1 MGLFRPY
8 ERPKR
13 KIGLLSDID
22 GLRAVA
28 VLVVVLFHLKVPGFE
43 GGYIG
48 VDIFFVIS
56 GFLITGLIQERMAD
70 ESFKLSGFYANRARR
85 LLPAIIA
92 TVLLTSA
99 ASIVMLQPQ
108 MLGSYARS
116 ALASLLSFANL
127 VFFFES
133 GYWDSAAEQK
143 PLLHLWS
150 LGVEEQFYLIWPLI
164 LVGLTQ
170 LRHSLY
176 LHGVL
181 QFFAVSLF
189 ACIYYTPVN
198 SAATFYLIPFRAWQF
213 LLGVIALEIWRHS
226 RLNLFSNQVLRSTG
240 LALCCMGVYLLADPS
255 AFPGWQALI
264 PSLGAAL
271 VLVACSNNDPSPV
284 LSNAPASWLG
294 RVSYSM
300 YLVHWP
306 PIALYHAYT
315 LSELTYGVSA
325 ALGALTVLLT
335 LLLHHQV
342 ERRFYKR
349 TMERPTGWGVA
360 PRRLAG
366 LVMALCILFVLM
378 HDNPDRFSKY
388 NVTLTAE
395 TVEKYKQGRFRL
407 VRGHCRVDLLDNP
420 RRCSDP
426 RDRDVL
432 FIGNS
437 HEADG
442 FNVLAAA
449 LPDNSRESWVRFG
462 STGDCG
468 QLKVVEGWVT
478 SSSADCQRRLDQLY
492 ASIEVQQWHTV
503 IYSARHPGFADKLPL
518 ITVLEAMKQQIPSLS
533 IIVVEDYISTTKDC
547 ASIINQSG
555 DRQACGYPRNVR
567 FFPGMERERD
577 IYRRR
582 LETLASGWISKKD
595 LLCSSGEVRD
605 CQVVS
610 PEGHPMFVDQHHLTF
625 EFAVYVGKLVR
636 QQNPEWLQAI
646 R

>member
-8 ERPKR
+8 KRPMR
-13 KIGLLSDID
+13 KMGLLSDID
-22 GLRAVA
+22 GLRAFA

-70 ESFKLSGFYANRARR
+70 ERFKLSDFYANRIRR

-92 TVLLTSA
+92 TVLLTSV

-108 MLGSYARS
+108 MLGSYAKS

-150 LGVEEQFYLIWPLI
+150 LGVEEQFYLFWPLI
-164 LVGLTQ
+164 LIGLTQ

-176 LHGVL
+176 LSGVL
-181 QFFAVSLF
+181 LIFALSLV
-189 ACIYYTPVN
+189 ACIDYTPVS

-226 RLNLFSNQVLRSTG
+226 KLSLFGNQVLRSIG
-240 LALCCMGVYLLADPS
+240 LALCSFGIYSLADPS
-255 AFPGWQALI
+255 SFPGWQALI
-264 PSLGAAL
+264 PSLGAAC
-271 VLVACSNNDPSPV
+271 VLVACSNDEPSPL

-306 PIALYHAYT
+306 PIALYRAYT
-315 LSELTYGVSA
+315 LSDLNYGVSA
-325 ALGALTVLLT
+325 ALGVLTVLLT

-342 ERRFYKR
+342 ERRFYR
-349 TMERPTGWGVA
+349 RGMERPIGWRVA
-360 PRRLAG
+360 SRRLAG
-366 LVMALCILFVLM
+366 LMMALCILFAVML
-378 HDNPDRFSKY
+378 DNPDRFSKY
-388 NVTLTAE
+388 KVTLTAE
-395 TVEKYKQGRFRL
+395 TVEQYKQGRFRL
-407 VRGHCRVDLLDNP
+407 VRGHCRIDLLDNP
-420 RRCSDP
+420 RRCPDAKG
-426 RDRDVL
+426 RNVL

-437 HEADG
+437 HEPDG

-449 LPDNSRESWVRFG
+449 LPDNSRGSWVRFG

-468 QLKVVEGWVT
+468 QLRTAGGWVA
-478 SSSADCQRRLDQLY
+478 SSSADCQSRLDKLR
-492 ASIEVQQWHTV
+492 ASIEPQQWHTV

-518 ITVLEAMKQQIPSLS
+518 ITILEAMKQQIPSLS
-533 IIVVEDYISTTKDC
+533 IIVVEDYISTTEDC

-555 DRQACGYPRNVR
+555 DRQACGYPSNVR
-567 FFPGMERERD
+567 FFPGMEPERD
-577 IYRRR
+577 IYRHR
-582 LETLASGWISKKD
+582 LEALASGWINKKD
-595 LLCSSGEVRD
+595 LLCSSDEVLD

-610 PEGHPMFVDQHHLTF
+610 PDGHPMFVDQHHLTF
-625 EFAVYVGKLVR
+625 EFAVHIGELVR
-636 QQNPEWLQAI
+636 QQNPEWLRAI

>member
-1 MGLFRPY
+1 
-8 ERPKR
+8 
-13 KIGLLSDID
+13 
-22 GLRAVA
+22 
-28 VLVVVLFHLKVPGFE
+28 
-43 GGYIG
+43 
-48 VDIFFVIS
+48 
-56 GFLITGLIQERMAD
+56 
-70 ESFKLSGFYANRARR
+70 
-85 LLPAIIA
+85 
-92 TVLLTSA
+92 
-99 ASIVMLQPQ
+99 
-108 MLGSYARS
+108 
-116 ALASLLSFANL
+116 
-127 VFFFES
+127 
-133 GYWDSAAEQK
+133 
-143 PLLHLWS
+143 
-150 LGVEEQFYLIWPLI
+150 
-164 LVGLTQ
+164 
-170 LRHSLY
+170 
-176 LHGVL
+176 
-181 QFFAVSLF
+181 
-189 ACIYYTPVN
+189 
-198 SAATFYLIPFRAWQF
+198 
-213 LLGVIALEIWRHS
+213 
-226 RLNLFSNQVLRSTG
+226 
-240 LALCCMGVYLLADPS
+240 
-255 AFPGWQALI
+255 
-264 PSLGAAL
+264 
-271 VLVACSNNDPSPV
+271 
-284 LSNAPASWLG
+284 
-294 RVSYSM
+294 
-300 YLVHWP
+300 
-306 PIALYHAYT
+306 
-315 LSELTYGVSA
+315 
-325 ALGALTVLLT
+325 
-335 LLLHHQV
+335 
-342 ERRFYKR
+342 
-349 TMERPTGWGVA
+349 
-360 PRRLAG
+360 
-366 LVMALCILFVLM
+366 MALCILFVLM

-449 LPDNSRESWVRFG
+449 LPENSRESWVRFG